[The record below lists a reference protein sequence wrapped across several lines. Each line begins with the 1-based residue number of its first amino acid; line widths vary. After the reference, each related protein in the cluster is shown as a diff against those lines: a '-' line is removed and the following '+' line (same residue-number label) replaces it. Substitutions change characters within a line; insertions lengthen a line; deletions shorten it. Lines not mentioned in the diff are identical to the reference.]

1 MQVGKVR
8 ASKKAMVFIMIILFG
23 GSFFSFHL
31 FNKSMKEY
39 KASKSWPSV
48 SGTITRSEI
57 ETRAEWDSKKKKT
70 IKTYIP
76 HVNYTFQ
83 VKDRTFT
90 GTRVSFGD
98 YRSNSRMAVRA
109 LIRDY
114 PINKTVKVY
123 YNPQDPSM
131 CVLERKLGLGSYV
144 ALIVAIMFGLTGLLI
159 VFVFFRRIITGV

>member
-1 MQVGKVR
+1 MQIGKVR
-8 ASKKAMVFIMIILFG
+8 ASKKVMVFVMIILFG
-23 GSFFSFHL
+23 GSFFSYHL
-31 FNKSMKEY
+31 FKKSMKEY
-39 KASKSWPSV
+39 KSSKSWPSV

-76 HVNYTFQ
+76 HINYTFY
-83 VKDRTFT
+83 VKDREFR

-98 YRSNSRMAVRA
+98 YTSNSRMAVRV

-114 PINKTVKVY
+114 PINKTVQVY

-144 ALIVAIMFGLTGLLI
+144 ALIVAIMFGLAGLLI
-159 VFVFFRRIITGV
+159 VFVFFRRIITGA